1 MKTFSDIIFSEEKTI
16 NNINSK
22 EKIMLS
28 LTNNNLGENVFKKT
42 RKKIEIN
49 IEVNPTSVN
58 EVFIFLFFLSDVG
71 RYLISAAPMPG
82 MLKLEINVI
91 TEIRVVPI
99 PICSAEYRRAF
110 IIQKKKPNTA
120 NTPVLNIR

>member
-1 MKTFSDIIFSEEKTI
+1 MKTLSDIIFSEEKTI

-28 LTNNNLGENVFKKT
+28 LTNNNLGENVFKKA
-42 RKKIEIN
+42 RKNIEVN

-58 EVFIFLFFLSDVG
+58 EVFIFSFFLSEVG
-71 RYLISAAPMPG
+71 RYLIKLFPSPKR
-82 MLKLEINVI
+82 LKFEINVI

-99 PICSAEYRRAF
+99 PTCSAEYRRAL
-110 IIQKKKPNTA
+110 ITQKKKPNA
-120 NTPVLNIR
+120 AITPVFNIR